1 MFTGI
6 IQETGIVK
14 ELIRNSKSIRLR
26 ISAKKVLEDMKV
38 GDSICTDGICLTVV
52 HFDQSGFTVD
62 AMPETL
68 QKTKLNDISIN
79 SLVNLEPALKL
90 NDRLGGHLVSG
101 HIDGVGIITNILKDD
116 IAHIISIL
124 PERQLLK
131 YIINKGS
138 IAIDGISLT
147 VSYVDQSIF
156 KVSIIP
162 HTAQKTTLLSKRI
175 GDKVNLETDM
185 IAKYTEK
192 LLTFDSKNRKHNI
205 DNDFLRQNGFLL
217 FDNK

>member
-1 MFTGI
+1 MFTGLVE
-6 IQETGIVK
+6 ETGIVK
-14 ELIRNSKSIRLR
+14 EITRSSKSIRLK
-26 ISAKKVLEDMKV
+26 ISAKKVLEDIKT

-52 HFDQSGFTVD
+52 HFDQSNFTVE
-62 AMPETL
+62 AMSETL

-79 SLVNLEPALKL
+79 SRVNLEPALKIT
-90 NDRLGGHLVSG
+90 DRLGGHLVSG
-101 HIDGVGIITNILKDD
+101 HIDGVGVITNIIKED
-116 IAHIISIL
+116 IAHIISIS
-124 PERQLLK
+124 PEQQLLK

-147 VSYVDQSIF
+147 VSYVDHSIF

-162 HTAQKTTLLSKRI
+162 HTAQETTLLTRRI

-192 LLTFDSKNRKHNI
+192 LLSSNNENRNKEIDKN
-205 DNDFLRQNGFLL
+205 FLSQNGFM
-217 FDNK
+217 

>member
-6 IQETGIVK
+6 VEERGIVK
-14 ELIRNSKSIRLR
+14 ELSRSSKSIRLR
-26 ISAKKVLEDMKV
+26 ISAEKVLKDMKV

-52 HFDQSGFTVD
+52 HFDKSGFTVD

-68 QKTKLNDISIN
+68 QKTKLIDISIN
-79 SLVNLEPALKL
+79 SRVNLEPALKL

-101 HIDGVGIITNILKDD
+101 HIDGVGIITNIVKED
-116 IAHIISIL
+116 IAHIISVR

-147 VSYVDQSIF
+147 VSYVDQDIF

-162 HTAQKTTLLSKRI
+162 HTAQKTILLSRRI

-192 LLTFDSKNRKHNI
+192 LLTSDGENKKQNI
-205 DNDFLRQNGFLL
+205 DINFLSQNGFL
-217 FDNK
+217 